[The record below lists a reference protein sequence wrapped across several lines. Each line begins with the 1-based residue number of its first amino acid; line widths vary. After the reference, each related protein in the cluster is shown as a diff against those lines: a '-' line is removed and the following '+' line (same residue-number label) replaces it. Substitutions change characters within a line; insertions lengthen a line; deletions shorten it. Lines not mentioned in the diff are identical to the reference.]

1 MSNPLDNVVKEV
13 LNDDNKLYY
22 KDVFDEI
29 IENLNEAQLN
39 ELIGEIENQKFLL
52 KFKENKRRQIKAELK
67 KEKLQLMEDMKREM
81 KSKKDEI
88 KKKRVESDDDE
99 DYLSEKKKISKRK

>member
-1 MSNPLDNVVKEV
+1 
-13 LNDDNKLYY
+13 
-22 KDVFDEI
+22 
-29 IENLNEAQLN
+29 
-39 ELIGEIENQKFLL
+39 L
-52 KFKENKRRQIKAELK
+52 KFKENKRRQVKAELK